1 MTRELPNSL
10 KIEQSLLGS
19 LMIYPNVM
27 NDCQDLDLSPDEFFT
42 PSHQRIFQCM
52 KEIKDNGQ
60 PLDINTIV
68 TRLQDKDEL
77 EAAGGADYIV
87 RLADSAISSAN
98 ARHYIETI
106 KNKAQLRALIYAAD
120 KIAQEGYESP
130 EDIDTILDD
139 AERSI
144 MDVTRQR
151 RGAEFESSQ
160 EIVNRVIE
168 ELKALKSKQGI
179 TGIQTG
185 YTDLDK
191 MTNGFQRGDLI
202 ILAARPAMGKSA
214 LALNFASQ
222 VAKRNEGCV
231 AIFSLE
237 MPSDSLM
244 KRLMSSE
251 SQVLSNKLRDGRL
264 NADEM

>member
-185 YTDLDK
+185 DCQSFY
-191 MTNGFQRGDLI
+191 
-202 ILAARPAMGKSA
+202 
-214 LALNFASQ
+214 
-222 VAKRNEGCV
+222 
-231 AIFSLE
+231 
-237 MPSDSLM
+237 
-244 KRLMSSE
+244 
-251 SQVLSNKLRDGRL
+251 
-264 NADEM
+264 